1 MDVKDVHKV
10 FTWCVEVMKII
21 AVTVAFKLK
30 AEENS
35 LILILIFMMYNVI
48 YTLYVFMHI
57 LEIQCNTCSIYK
69 YPG

>member
-21 AVTVAFKLK
+21 AVAFKLK

-35 LILILIFMMYNVI
+35 LI
-48 YTLYVFMHI
+48 
-57 LEIQCNTCSIYK
+57 
-69 YPG
+69 

>member
-1 MDVKDVHKV
+1 MVVKDVHKV

-21 AVTVAFKLK
+21 AVTFKLK

-48 YTLYVFMHI
+48 YTLYVFMHN
-57 LEIQCNTCSIYK
+57 LEIQYTSIYK